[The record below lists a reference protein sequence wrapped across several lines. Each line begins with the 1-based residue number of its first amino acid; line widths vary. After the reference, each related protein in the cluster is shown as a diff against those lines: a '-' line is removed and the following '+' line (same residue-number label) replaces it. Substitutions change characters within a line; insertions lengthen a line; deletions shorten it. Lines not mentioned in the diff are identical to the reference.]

1 MPRDPRNEDHKIK
14 IHPTGGFCFVPGLMG
29 DTTHCETMS
38 GSTSSRF
45 DQHRAVKSSRLPRRH
60 FMPRDPR
67 NEDHKIK
74 TTQRVVFVL
83 LRGYVNKKIKHHTEF
98 PSVGGVPRSGGVV
111 RGFKKVLPPLC
122 CPKKNTHSLVIA
134 SETKQSS
141 QLCTHANAC
150 DFIMTGSPRS
160 RVPPHD
166 DKKES
171 PRITQNIHI

>member
-1 MPRDPRNEDHKIK
+1 
-14 IHPTGGFCFVPGLMG
+14 MG

-60 FMPRDPR
+60 SCRGTPGTKT
-67 NEDHKIK
+67 NKTK
-74 TTQRVVFVL
+74 TTRWVVFVL
-83 LRGYVNKKIKHHTEF
+83 LRGYVNKKIKHHTQF
-98 PSVGGVPRSGGVV
+98 PSMEGCRAAAGWSEGSRKYYHPYAA
-111 RGFKKVLPPLC
+111 
-122 CPKKNTHSLVIA
+122 PKKNTHSLVIA

-160 RVPPHD
+160 RVLPRD

-171 PRITQNIHI
+171 PRMTQNTHI